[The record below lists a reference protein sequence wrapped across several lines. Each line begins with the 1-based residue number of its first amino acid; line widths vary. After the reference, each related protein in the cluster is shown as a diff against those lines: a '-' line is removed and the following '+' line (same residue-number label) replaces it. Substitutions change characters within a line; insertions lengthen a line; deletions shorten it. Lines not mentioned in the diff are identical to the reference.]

1 MSDLFLD
8 SLQQALNLI
17 FSGNPEVYGI
27 VYRTIYVTGLG
38 TFLACL
44 WSIPLAILIGLY
56 SFKGRWV
63 VKGFFNAFIG
73 IPTVAL
79 GLFLY
84 LLFSHQGILGS
95 LDLLY
100 TLNGI
105 AIGQAVLE
113 TPIIVSFVSNAL
125 GTVDIQLRDL
135 ARTLGASGVRTDLA
149 IMRETVWSLVLAIAA
164 AFNRG
169 FGELGIAALVGG
181 GLFGMTRVLTT
192 AITIETNFGHFSIA
206 LAYGIILMSIVLAIT
221 LTTNLVER
229 LKREDFTLPK
239 WNIRKS
245 ATGVHNNDHQS
256 SA

>member
-1 MSDLFLD
+1 
-8 SLQQALNLI
+8 
-17 FSGNPEVYGI
+17 
-27 VYRTIYVTGLG
+27 
-38 TFLACL
+38 
-44 WSIPLAILIGLY
+44 
-56 SFKGRWV
+56 
-63 VKGFFNAFIG
+63 
-73 IPTVAL
+73 
-79 GLFLY
+79 LFLY